1 MMLMEVNRHNKG
13 IIRPLMLSGSA
24 PGRTERWKM
33 LGLAAVIVVAGWTGT
48 VRYVAAQSD
57 EAVLPPRPL
66 MPIPTARQLEWQR
79 DEMRLF
85 VHFGINTFTDHEWGT
100 GEEDPIIFAPSN
112 LDTQQWARVARESG
126 FKALILTAKHHD
138 GFTLWPSRFTD
149 HSVASSPWR
158 DGAGDVVREF
168 VDAARS
174 EGLGAGVYLSPWDR
188 HEPSYGDEEAYNE
201 FYLGQ
206 LRELLNGYGPLV
218 EVWFDGAKGEDAAD
232 MSYDFESYW
241 ATVRQLQ
248 PGAVLFS
255 DAGPD
260 VRWIGNEHGFAGETN
275 WSTYDRS
282 KVGVGMHGITGY
294 LNTGEAGAPDWV
306 PGECDVSIRPG
317 WFYHAD
323 QEPKSLAELMEIYFK
338 SVGRNC
344 TLLLNV
350 PPTPEGRF
358 DDRDVRRLRE
368 FDAEIDRIFSEDLAA
383 GATALASNVRGGS
396 AEYGPSRVL
405 DGDLDTFWAVDDG
418 VTDGWIEFD
427 LVRPTTFDVIRLQEP
442 VQLGQRVARYRV
454 EVRAGGEWRTVC
466 TGTTIGHKKLDRLI
480 EPVEATRVRIVV
492 EEALA
497 EPLLAGVGLYFS
509 AERETSEER

>member
-1 MMLMEVNRHNKG
+1 MPTLPDNRIPIPDRCRNG
-13 IIRPLMLSGSA
+13 LLFGLLLPALFVWGPGSA
-24 PGRTERWKM
+24 QTATAQDG
-33 LGLAAVIVVAGWTGT
+33 AG
-48 VRYVAAQSD
+48 
-57 EAVLPPRPL
+57 VLPPRPL

-85 VHFGINTFTDHEWGT
+85 LHFGINTFTDREWGT
-100 GEEDPIIFAPSN
+100 GEEDPAMFDPSN
-112 LDTQQWARVARESG
+112 LDTRQWARVAREAG
-126 FKALILTAKHHD
+126 FQALILTAKHHD

-149 HSVASSPWR
+149 HSVASSPWK

-168 VDAARS
+168 VDAARA
-174 EGLGAGVYLSPWDR
+174 EGLGAGLYLSPWDR
-188 HEPSYGDEEAYNE
+188 HEPTYGDEEAYNQ

-206 LRELLNGYGPLV
+206 LRELLTGYGPLV

-232 MSYDFESYW
+232 MSYDFNAYW

-248 PGAVLFS
+248 PDAVLFS
-255 DAGPD
+255 DAGPG

-294 LNTGEAGAPDWV
+294 LNTGEAGAADWV

-323 QEPKSLAELMEIYFK
+323 QEPKGLAELMEIYFK

-358 DDRDVRRLRE
+358 DERDVERLQE
-368 FDAEIDRIFSEDLAA
+368 FRTVLDRIFADDLTA
-383 GATALASNVRGGS
+383 GAETEASNVRGGS
-396 AEYGPSRVL
+396 ASYAAARVL
-405 DGDLDTFWAVDDG
+405 DGDLDTYWAVDDG
-418 VTDGWIEFD
+418 VTGGWIE
-427 LVRPTTFDVIRLQEP
+427 LELGEPTTFDVIRIQEP

-454 EVRAGGEWRTVC
+454 EAWSDGAWRTVA
-466 TGTTIGHKKLDRLI
+466 TGTTIGHKKLDRLAA
-480 EPVEATRVRIVV
+480 PATTTRVRIVI
-492 EEALA
+492 EESLA
-497 EPLLAGVGLYFS
+497 EPLLAEIGLYLTEDS
-509 AERETSEER
+509 